1 MFGPIHTCFLDTP
14 KMHEKLTVRELSVVK
29 HLGQQGRLD
38 LTPARFCRLQATL
51 EGGLYNQASR
61 RAAYVHCAKGL

>member
-1 MFGPIHTCFLDTP
+1 
-14 KMHEKLTVRELSVVK
+14 MHEKLTVRELSVVK

-51 EGGLYNQASR
+51 EFGLQAPGGLYNQASR

>member
-1 MFGPIHTCFLDTP
+1 
-14 KMHEKLTVRELSVVK
+14 MHEKLTVRELSVVK